1 MASRLLLALLLL
13 YWALGEP
20 YSTHTRQQQ
29 AWFELGHRLV
39 ADIAQSRL
47 SSHAAGAIRD
57 LLAGQSMADASVWAD
72 QIRGQRRNTSALH
85 FVNIPLLATTYNPVR
100 DCPAGRCIIVACDSF
115 ARVLANPHAARL
127 ERAEALRFLLH
138 LVADLH
144 QPLHVADN
152 KDRGGNLTQV
162 RLSEAG
168 SNLHKVWDGQMLER
182 LRLGESAHMDR
193 LRQRM
198 ATLTLEQF
206 EGGTTVDWAMEGHAL
221 ARRLAYN
228 TLPGQQLENDYVQ
241 AGLEASDLA
250 LIKAGVRLAAM
261 LNHALAS
268 YNPGGKGAAP
278 VTPGTYTD
286 AEAIAHIG
294 ETANVVGTV
303 VSVRRSR
310 RGNTFLNFGRD
321 YPRQT
326 FTVVLLNPNHPAREQ
341 LNSLEGRQV
350 FVRGQIRLYKG
361 QPQIVI
367 DDPAQ
372 VVPVD
377 P

>member
-1 MASRLLLALLLL
+1 MVNRVLLPLLLL

-20 YSTHTRQQQ
+20 YSTHTRQQ

-39 ADIAQSRL
+39 ADIAESRL
-47 SSHAAGAIRD
+47 SSPAAAAIRD

-72 QIRGQRRNTSALH
+72 QIRGERRNTSSLH
-85 FVNIPLLATTYNPVR
+85 FVNIPLLATTYDPAR

-115 ARVLANPHAARL
+115 ARVLADPHAARL

-162 RLSEAG
+162 RLGEVG

-182 LRLGESAHMDR
+182 LRAGKSAHMDR
-193 LRQRM
+193 LQQRM
-198 ATLTLEQF
+198 ATLKLAQF

-221 ARRLAYN
+221 AQRLAYN
-228 TLPGQQLENDYVQ
+228 TLPGQQVENDYVQ

-268 YNPGGKGAAP
+268 YKPGGKDAALLP
-278 VTPGTYTD
+278 PGTYSD

-303 VSVRRSR
+303 VSVRTSR

-321 YPRQT
+321 YPHQT
-326 FTVVLLNPNHPAREQ
+326 FTVVLLDPNHPAREE
-341 LNSLEGRQV
+341 LSLLKGRKV
-350 FVRGQIRLYKG
+350 SVRGQIRLYKG
-361 QPQIVI
+361 QPEIVI
-367 DDPAQ
+367 KDPAQ
-372 VVPVD
+372 VAPVG